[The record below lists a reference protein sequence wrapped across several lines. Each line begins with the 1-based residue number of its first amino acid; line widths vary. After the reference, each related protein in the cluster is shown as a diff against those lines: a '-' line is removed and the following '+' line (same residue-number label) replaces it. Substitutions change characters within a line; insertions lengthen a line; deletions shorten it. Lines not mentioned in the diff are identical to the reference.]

1 MTDGQWTL
9 TIHGGSG
16 RIERGT
22 LSPEADAGARA
33 GLNRALDAGAAVL
46 AAGGAAVDAVQAAI
60 EMLEDD
66 PHFNAGRGAALSGE
80 GRIELDAAIMDGA
93 TRAAGSVAQVT
104 TPRHPIALARAVMDE
119 GTHVLLAGAGA
130 EAFAESRGVEAAAPG
145 WFEIPERRAQLE
157 ELLARG
163 DDAFDVDM
171 KYGTVGAVARDG
183 RGHVAAAT
191 STGGVTGKRWGRI
204 GDSPLIGAGTWADG
218 ACAVSATGA
227 GEYFMR
233 VGAGQAI
240 AARVALLGEAI
251 GKAADEVLGEIVAL
265 GGTGGVIV
273 VSPDGDSVWRF
284 STPGMY
290 RGTVGADGVRRV
302 AIYGDEA

>member
-1 MTDGQWTL
+1 MTQWTL

-22 LSPEADAGARA
+22 LSANADAGARA
-33 GLNRALDAGAAVL
+33 WLGRALDAGSAVL
-46 AAGGAAVDAVQAAI
+46 AQGGAAVDAVQAAI
-60 EMLEDD
+60 EVLEDD

-104 TPRHPIALARAVMDE
+104 RPRHPIALARAVMDE
-119 GTHVLLAGAGA
+119 GTHVLLAGDGA
-130 EAFAESRGVEAAAPG
+130 DAFAAARGLEAAAPG
-145 WFEIPERRAQLE
+145 WFELPERRRQLE
-157 ELLARG
+157 ELLAKG
-163 DDAFDVDM
+163 GDAFDVDM
-171 KYGTVGAVARDG
+171 KYGTVGAVACDVHG
-183 RGHVAAAT
+183 QVAAAT

-204 GDSPLIGAGTWADG
+204 GDSPLIGAGTWADD

-227 GEYFMR
+227 GEYFVR

-240 AARVALLGEAI
+240 AARVALLGEDI
-251 GKAADEVLGEIVAL
+251 GTATDAVLADIVSL
-265 GGTGGVIV
+265 GGTGGLIV
-273 VSPDGDSVWRF
+273 VAPSGETAWRF

-290 RGTVGADGVRRV
+290 RATVAADGARRI